1 MRQKGSQLPFFAL
14 GTRLDR
20 LDRRQQ
26 HRARIGLQHQPRNLS
41 DLVMAKPS
49 TPKIRYVAWRNGRPR
64 FNPSETLRARG
75 HAGQDLKDEAGNWL
89 KEAECRAWS
98 QSFARQLEEEARQ
111 NRRKKPGRPRAATE
125 AAPARR
131 GLTLETLLENWLNT
145 ARNPD
150 MADRQPNTIRDY
162 RQKIGVIEKR
172 AQDIWYSA
180 AEALS
185 KQICLGLYDKLRTEC
200 GLHTAHAVLRVL
212 GIALQWGM
220 DRGHLPSMLINP
232 AHKLKMKTP
241 PPRIRFATIKE
252 IDHLVKVADAGGRP
266 EMGDMV
272 IFAVWSG
279 QRQNDRLAF
288 IHTGHENG
296 RIKLRQGKT
305 GALVSI
311 PKAETFRVRI
321 DAAMQRRK
329 EAGVISPNVIL
340 DERRWQ
346 PFKADYYRHCFEDLR
361 SEAAKTMPSLK
372 TLRDQDLRDTAVTW
386 LAMAGCTIPEICAIT
401 GHSFQTANEVMK
413 HYLALN
419 EELADS
425 AMAKMVRWH
434 EGESK

>member
-1 MRQKGSQLPFFAL
+1 MRQKGSQLHLLPL
-14 GTRLDR
+14 ERRLDR

-41 DLVMAKPS
+41 DLVMVKPS

-89 KEAECRAWS
+89 KEAECHAWS

-172 AQDIWYSA
+172 APDIWYSA

-185 KQICLGLYDKLRTEC
+185 KQICLGLYDKLRSEC

-241 PPRIRFATIKE
+241 PPRVRAATKAE
-252 IDHLVKVADAGGRP
+252 IVHLVNVADAIGRP
-266 EMGDMV
+266 ELGDM
-272 IFAVWSG
+272 ITLAVWSG
-279 QRQNDRLAF
+279 QRQNDRLEFTFA
-288 IHTGHENG
+288 GREAG
-296 RIKLRQGKT
+296 RIKLKQSKT
-305 GALVSI
+305 NALVSM
-311 PKAETFRVRI
+311 PEAEAIKNRL
-321 DAAMQRRK
+321 DAAVQRRK
-329 EAGVISPNVIL
+329 EAGIISPYVIL

-346 PFKADYYRHCFEDLR
+346 PFKPDYYRHLFEDLR
-361 SEAAKTMPSLK
+361 RHATKSMPSLK

-386 LAMAGCTIPEICAIT
+386 LSNAGCTPQEICSIT
-401 GHSFQTANEVMK
+401 GHSYQTIHEVMK
-413 HYLALN
+413 HYNAMT
-419 EELADS
+419 EEQADN